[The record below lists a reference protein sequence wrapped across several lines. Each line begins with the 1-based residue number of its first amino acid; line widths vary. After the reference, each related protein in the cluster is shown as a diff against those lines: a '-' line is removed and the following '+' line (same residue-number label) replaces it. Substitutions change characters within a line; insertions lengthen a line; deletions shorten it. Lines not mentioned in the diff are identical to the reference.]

1 MLVFNTARRQDRGDT
16 LIEVLFAITIFSL
29 IVVTSMSLMNQGVA
43 ASQRSLETT
52 LVRQQID
59 GQAEALRFLHESYV
73 QAYQSGQ
80 TFNLTDAIVTPAEEY
95 YQIIQFVDRGGNTK
109 ASKFGG
115 NTACV
120 VPFSASKDFII
131 NAVSA
136 KLVNTTIKPAVF
148 QKATTYAQ
156 LTYTGN
162 TLDTSK
168 GMWIE
173 GVRSPVSGTS
183 AGYIDFHI
191 RACWNVLGS
200 DVPMNIGT
208 IVRLYE
214 PRS

>member
-80 TFNLTDAIVTPAEEY
+80 TFNLTDTIVTPAEEY

-115 NTACV
+115 NTACA

-136 KLVNTTIKPAVF
+136 KLVNTTNKPTVF